1 MDSHIYR
8 FTDITDYLN
17 FSLEKKRLQNAKF
30 SLRAWSRQLGYA
42 NPSLLSQLLKG
53 ERKLNLQA
61 ARLFS
66 ENLHLEGNAKKYFD
80 LLVLSQN
87 CKAVDEKKIYFDL
100 LESLRPQSEQ
110 VPEPLSVEAFRIISD
125 WHHTAILELVELSDF
140 KNDLEY
146 ISRRLGGNVS
156 LSNIDRAISRLK
168 KLELLEETPKG
179 NLQRVRDSSF
189 WLENHIP
196 IEAIRHFH
204 KQMIEKALASI
215 EQQSVSERYLQGSM
229 ISVRKTDLKRAQK
242 IIQKAHS
249 EILKLSCSGNGD
261 ELYYF
266 NSQFF
271 RITQ

>member
-1 MDSHIYR
+1 MHSQIYR
-8 FTDITDYLN
+8 FTDITEYLN

-30 SLRAWSRQLGYA
+30 SLRAWSRQLGYT

-66 ENLHLEGNAKKYFD
+66 ENLRLEGDAKKYFD

-87 CKAVDEKKIYFDL
+87 GKTLGEKKIYFDL
-100 LESLRPQSEQ
+100 LESLRPQNEETPQ
-110 VPEPLSVEAFRIISD
+110 PLSVEAFRIISD
-125 WHHTAILELVELSDF
+125 WYHTAILEMVELSDF

-146 ISRRLGGNVS
+146 ISRRLGGEVP
-156 LSNIDRAISRLK
+156 LSNIDKAISRLK

-179 NLQRVRDSSF
+179 KLRRVKENSF

-204 KQMIEKALASI
+204 KQMIEKAHDAI
-215 EQQSVSERYLQGSM
+215 EGQKVDERYLQGSM
-229 ISVRKTDLKRAQK
+229 ISVRKQDLKKAQK
-242 IIQKAHS
+242 IIQKAHA
-249 EILKLSCSGNGD
+249 EILKLSCSGDGE